1 MSWSIILVE
10 LGCDRREFRPAKV
23 IYRQVVGML
32 QAKMRTS
39 VTDDS

>member
-1 MSWSIILVE
+1 MLN

-23 IYRQVVGML
+23 IYRQLVCL
-32 QAKMRTS
+32 LRAKMRAS